1 MARPSLRARPSTR
14 HPAVPTSVNEATAA
28 AAWGQGTLLQGNIV
42 CTAHGGRADNIEQ
55 GRCAVLA
62 DSELLKRVRRP
73 AMNARGA
80 GYGLRDC
87 AMGVSALGLGPI
99 HHRACV
105 VGARAANSMAADV
118 HVPDHRTMRPPEPPP
133 TSHRP
138 MATDS
143 ASPLGWAKFT
153 KKKSSSRKLASSPA
167 KGHSVCLVIRAR
179 LPCLECAWR
188 LIRGDTARPPPCA
201 VAPSRAQSPSPA

>member
-1 MARPSLRARPSTR
+1 MGRPSVRARPFTR
-14 HPAVPTSVNEATAA
+14 HPTVPTSVNETAAA
-28 AAWGQGTLLQGNIV
+28 AAWGEGPLLQGNIV
-42 CTAHGGRADNIEQ
+42 CTAHRGRADHIEH

-73 AMNARGA
+73 AMRARSA

-87 AMGVSALGLGPI
+87 ANGASALGLGPI

-105 VGARAANSMAADV
+105 LGTRPASSVAAGV
-118 HVPDHRTMRPPEPPP
+118 HVPDHRTMRPPELPP

-153 KKKSSSRKLASSPA
+153 KKKSSSRKLASTPA

-179 LPCLECAWR
+179 LPCLERVWR
-188 LIRGDTARPPPCA
+188 LSRGDTARPPPCA